1 MVTTTK
7 FKRADYM
14 ALPEGFPAQL
24 IDGELVKDP
33 APTYGHQRL
42 VLDLAAMLRELV
54 GRDRVVISP
63 IDVFLDDENVFQP
76 DVLVTP
82 APLRRDAAD
91 VGIPCLVI
99 EVLSPSTRHL
109 DRRRKLGSYLEAGI
123 EEVWIVDPDSGTVEI
138 HTVGGETVGRG
149 RDEVASR
156 IVPGFRV
163 VPDVLFGV
171 TDG

>member
-24 IDGELVKDP
+24 IGGELVRDP
-33 APTYGHQRL
+33 SPTYGHQRIAG
-42 VLDLAAMLRELV
+42 DLYVQLRYLV
-54 GRDRVVISP
+54 GPDRVVISP

-82 APLRRDAAD
+82 APLTRDADD

-99 EVLSPSTRHL
+99 EVLSPSTRHR
-109 DRRRKLGSYLEAGI
+109 DRREKLGTYLEAGVA
-123 EEVWIVDPDSGTVEI
+123 EVWIVDPDDPSIEI
-138 HTVGGETVGRG
+138 HTIGGEAAFRG
-149 RDEVASR
+149 RDAAESQV
-156 IVPGFRV
+156 VPGFRV
-163 VPDVLFGV
+163 TAEELFGE
-171 TDG
+171 